1 MSIKD
6 NIAHILSQLPEGV
19 QMVAAAKTVDPA
31 IVLEAVEAGVTIIGE
46 NYLQEAESAYAG
58 VGKKAEWHFIGH
70 LQRNKVKK
78 AVQLFDMI
86 QTVDSAAIAA
96 EIDAR
101 CAQAKNVMPVLIE
114 VNSGREPQKAGVL
127 PEDAESLVR
136 EISRLKNV
144 RLQGLMTMGPLA
156 GDPEE
161 SRPYFS
167 ATRRVFE
174 DIGSLDIAGV
184 EMKYLSMGMSNSY
197 KVAIQ
202 EGANMVRIG
211 SLLFGPR
218 R

>member
-1 MSIKD
+1 
-6 NIAHILSQLPEGV
+6 
-19 QMVAAAKTVDPA
+19 
-31 IVLEAVEAGVTIIGE
+31 
-46 NYLQEAESAYAG
+46 
-58 VGKKAEWHFIGH
+58 
-70 LQRNKVKK
+70 
-78 AVQLFDMI
+78 
-86 QTVDSAAIAA
+86 
-96 EIDAR
+96 
-101 CAQAKNVMPVLIE
+101 MPVLIE
-114 VNSGREPQKAGVL
+114 VNSGREPQKAGIL
-127 PEDAESLVR
+127 PEDTESLAR

-144 RLQGLMTMGPLA
+144 RLQGLMTIGPLA